1 MCVCYEADS
10 HTLRPQWSPVVYV
23 YVSICVFVW
32 FSTDS
37 HTPRPR
43 WSPVVYMCMCMS
55 VYVCVCLYVLVQTPI
70 LQDPNGDL
78 LYMLCI
84 AGAIIILGMNRAIYT
99 KPSTEN
105 WSGCYIIRLYPT
117 ISPVHYTA
125 PMLSARAWML
135 MGGNWWTCSPAWHF
149 WRPEVTC

>member
-1 MCVCYEADS
+1 MCMSLYVCLYDLA
-10 HTLRPQWSPVVYV
+10 Q
-23 YVSICVFVW
+23 
-32 FSTDS
+32 
-37 HTPRPR
+37 TPILQDPNGHLL
-43 WSPVVYMCMCMS
+43 YMCMCMS

-84 AGAIIILGMNRAIYT
+84 AGAIIILGMNRAIHT

-135 MGGNWWTCSPAWHF
+135 MGGNW
-149 WRPEVTC
+149 